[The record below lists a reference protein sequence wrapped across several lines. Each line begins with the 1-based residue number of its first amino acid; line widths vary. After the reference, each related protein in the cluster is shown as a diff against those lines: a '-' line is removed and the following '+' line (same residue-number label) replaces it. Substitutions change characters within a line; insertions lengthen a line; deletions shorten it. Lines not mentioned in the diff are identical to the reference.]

1 MSAEHGSKLG
11 IRTDTWVP
19 FRASPPAAHLRAC
32 MVPRTTL
39 HWRLIERLTTM
50 HPPLVMG
57 VVNATPDSFHPG
69 SRTGSVDHVLG
80 LVESMLGA
88 GADII
93 DIGGQSS
100 RPGSQ
105 EVSEADE
112 RSRVLPLLAA
122 LVGRF
127 PQALF
132 SIDTYRAG
140 FAKAAV
146 EHGARLVNDISAGTS
161 DPRMLDTVAHLGV
174 PYVAMHMQGTPAT
187 MQHAP
192 AYTDVVDEVTRFL
205 SDRLNAARAAGIAD
219 VILDPGF
226 GFGKTT
232 AHNFDLLRGLPRLA
246 QLGAPILVG
255 LSRKRM
261 IQETLGVG
269 TADAMNGTTVLNTLA
284 LLNGA
289 SIIRVHDVREAAQVV
304 ALLRASDMLP
314 RM

>member
-1 MSAEHGSKLG
+1 
-11 IRTDTWVP
+11 
-19 FRASPPAAHLRAC
+19 
-32 MVPRTTL
+32 MVLCTTL
-39 HWRLIERLTTM
+39 HWRLVERFTTM
-50 HPPLVMG
+50 RPPLVMG

-93 DIGGQSS
+93 DLGGQSS

-112 RSRVLPLLAA
+112 RARVLPLLDA
-122 LVGRF
+122 LVDRF
-127 PQALF
+127 PQTIF

-140 FAKAAV
+140 VARSAV
-146 EHGARLVNDISAGTS
+146 DHGARLVNDISAGTS
-161 DPRMLDTVAHLGV
+161 DPHMLDTVARLGV

-192 AYTDVVDEVTRFL
+192 AYKDVVGEVTRFL

-232 AHNFDLLRGLPRLA
+232 AHNFDLLRGLPSLA

-261 IQETLGVG
+261 IQETLCVG

-289 SIIRVHDVREAAQVV
+289 SILRVHDVREAAQVV